1 MNPVGTPTVHGRGQ
15 RARRLAA
22 PRRVRFICQVFSP
35 DLSSHTFR
43 PPPVAATDIRVE
55 STSSWQPPCSATA
68 NLAQATL
75 HDVPMARDM
84 MCPWHPL
91 SRVLLLFKIQSRPR
105 SAIRLVD
112 QHISP
117 HQRNKFSIHKLIF
130 YPYRCSRFN
139 QQHHFS

>member
-75 HDVPMARDM
+75 HDVPMASVVASAPPLQNSIEAAERD
-84 MCPWHPL
+84 
-91 SRVLLLFKIQSRPR
+91 SPR
-105 SAIRLVD
+105 GPAYLATST
-112 QHISP
+112 
-117 HQRNKFSIHKLIF
+117 
-130 YPYRCSRFN
+130 
-139 QQHHFS
+139 QQV